1 MSVAPSDFWGEIGK
15 TGIELG
21 VVVIGGAVLTTGITA
36 LQTKHENRRQ
46 ESESL
51 RRLLLHHLIAAYNS
65 LKAARRA
72 LRGAGLESPSGTLT
86 AEQVKEFKTQMEALS
101 DAELTI
107 AQCIRQIETQPDV
120 LANADR
126 QVLTDLSQ
134 LEEYVRRLWT
144 MGEQGK
150 SDRSTR
156 GRAPRR

>member
-72 LRGAGLESPSGTLT
+72 LLAAGLESVGHLDGGASQGV
-86 AEQVKEFKTQMEALS
+86 Q
-101 DAELTI
+101 DADGSAQRRRLTI
-107 AQCIRQIETQPDV
+107 AQCIRQIEIQPDF
-120 LANADR
+120 LANADK

-134 LEEYVRRLWT
+134 LKEYVRRLWT

-156 GRAPRR
+156 GHAPRR